1 MANLLDST
9 GALVGILSVMGGLK
23 LAGIIGQLALL
34 NRRLALTAFRGGIA
48 KAMVT
53 GIGAL
58 IIGGLAVAAGA
69 AVYKAVNK
77 NPGFQGLSPGTS
89 ATITQGEGTFHAGE
103 TVYRLDDISGMND
116 SLKMIA
122 ANTNPA
128 NNTQQITIGV
138 DDFSWAKF
146 SNFKS
151 NTKIG

>member
-1 MANLLDST
+1 
-9 GALVGILSVMGGLK
+9 
-23 LAGIIGQLALL
+23 
-34 NRRLALTAFRGGIA
+34 
-48 KAMVT
+48 
-53 GIGAL
+53 
-58 IIGGLAVAAGA
+58 
-69 AVYKAVNK
+69 
-77 NPGFQGLSPGTS
+77 
-89 ATITQGEGTFHAGE
+89 
-103 TVYRLDDISGMND
+103 MND